1 MINNRI
7 EKLRSLMK
15 EKDIFAYIIPSADYH
30 QSEYVG
36 EFFKGREFISGF
48 TGSAGTVVITQEKAI
63 LWTDG
68 RYFLQAEEELSTS
81 CVELYKM
88 GQENVPTTFEYIEN
102 EVPSGSKV
110 GFDGRTIS
118 AAMGAILELNLA
130 KKNITIS
137 YEDDL
142 LNEIWEDRPALSDA
156 KAFLLDIK
164 YRGEDF
170 TSKIARVRE
179 WMRENNTTTHILTSL
194 DDIAWLF
201 NIRGG
206 DIKYNPVVLSYAVIT
221 LDKAILFIDENKLND
236 EIKEEFNKI
245 GIEIRNYFEIYE
257 FVKNINKDEVVL
269 LDGTT
274 VNYTIYKNIP
284 SNVTIIDA
292 PNPTFIFKAIKNE
305 VELQNIRD
313 CHIKDGVAMTKFM
326 YWLKT
331 NIGKMKITEISAA
344 DKLEE
349 LRRNDKECFDLSF
362 PTIAGYKEHAA
373 MMHYSATEES
383 DYELKQEGMLLVDS
397 GGQYYTG
404 TTDITRTYILGD
416 ITEEQKLHY
425 TSVLRGMIRL
435 SKAKFLYGCR
445 GLNLDILARGPLWDI
460 GIDYKCGTGHGIGF
474 VSNVHEGPNGFRWK
488 IVPERND
495 SCIFEEGMVTTNEP
509 GVYIEGSHGIR
520 IENELIC
527 QRGPK
532 VGVDQ
537 FMEFET
543 ITFAPIDLD
552 GVNPE
557 YMEKSEI
564 AWLNNYHEQ
573 VFEKISPYLNE
584 EEVEWLKKYTRAI

>member
-102 EVPSGSKV
+102 EVPSGAKV

-164 YRGEDF
+164 YSGEDF

-221 LDKAILFIDENKLND
+221 LDKAILFVDENKLND
-236 EIKEEFNKI
+236 EIKTSFGEEVV
-245 GIEIRNYFEIYE
+245 EIKNYFEIYE
-257 FVKNINKDEVVL
+257 FVKSINKEEIVL
-269 LDGTT
+269 IDSNKISYSIL
-274 VNYTIYKNIP
+274 KNIP
-284 SNVTIIDA
+284 SGVKVVNGM
-292 PNPTFIFKAIKNE
+292 NPSTKFKAQKNS
-305 VELQNIRD
+305 VEIENTKKAHIR
-313 CHIKDGVAMTKFM
+313 DGVAVTKFM
-326 YWLKT
+326 YWLKN
-331 NIGKMKITEISAA
+331 NIGKIEITELSAA
-344 DKLEE
+344 DKITE
-349 LRRNDKECFDLSF
+349 LRREQGKFIEESF
-362 PTIAGYKEHAA
+362 GTIAGYASNGA
-373 MMHYSATEES
+373 IIHYSVTKES
-383 DYELKQEGMLLVDS
+383 NTTLKDRGLFLLDS
-397 GGQYYTG
+397 GGQYFDG
-404 TTDITRTYILGD
+404 TTDITRTFALGEL
-416 ITEEQKLHY
+416 TEEEKYHF
-425 TSVLRGMIRL
+425 TTVARAMIRL
-435 SKAKFLYGCR
+435 SDVKFLHGVNGYY
-445 GLNLDILARGPLWDI
+445 LDILARGILWNE
-460 GIDYKCGTGHGIGF
+460 GLNYNHGTGHGVGH
-474 VSNVHEGPNGFRWK
+474 VLNVHEGPNGFRLDNK
-488 IVPERND
+488 ESAIL
-495 SCIFEEGMVTTNEP
+495 EEGMITTNEP
-509 GVYIEGSHGIR
+509 GFYKAGSHGIR
-520 IENELIC
+520 LENEMLC
-527 QRGPK
+527 VKGEK
-532 VGVDQ
+532 NEFGQ
-537 FMEFET
+537 FMEFEPIT
-543 ITFAPIDLD
+543 IAPIDLD
-552 GVNPE
+552 AINVE
-557 YMEKSEI
+557 LMKEDEK
-564 AWLNNYHEQ
+564 A
-573 VFEKISPYLNE
+573 YLNE
-584 EEVEWLKKYTRAI
+584 YHKMVFDTVSPFLTTEETNWLKEYTRAI

>member
-118 AAMGAILELNLA
+118 AAMGATLELNLA

-142 LNEIWEDRPALSDA
+142 LNEIWEDRPALSDV

-164 YRGEDF
+164 YSGEDF

-236 EIKEEFNKI
+236 EIKTSFGEEVV
-245 GIEIRNYFEIYE
+245 EIKNYFEIYE
-257 FVKNINKDEVVL
+257 FVKSINKEEIVL
-269 LDGTT
+269 IDSNKISYSIL
-274 VNYTIYKNIP
+274 KNIP
-284 SNVTIIDA
+284 AGVKVVNGM
-292 PNPTFIFKAIKNE
+292 NPSTKFKAQKNS
-305 VELQNIRD
+305 VEIENTKKAHIR
-313 CHIKDGVAMTKFM
+313 DGVAVTKFM
-326 YWLKT
+326 YWLKN
-331 NIGKMKITEISAA
+331 NIGKIEITELSAA
-344 DKLEE
+344 DKITE
-349 LRRNDKECFDLSF
+349 LRREQGKFIEESF
-362 PTIAGYKEHAA
+362 GTIAGYASNGA
-373 MMHYSATEES
+373 IIHYSVTKES
-383 DYELKQEGMLLVDS
+383 NTTLKDRGLFLLDS
-397 GGQYYTG
+397 GGQYFDG
-404 TTDITRTYILGD
+404 TTDITRTFALGEL
-416 ITEEQKLHY
+416 TEEEKYHF
-425 TSVLRGMIRL
+425 TTVARAMIRL
-435 SKAKFLYGCR
+435 SDVKFLHGVNGYY
-445 GLNLDILARGPLWDI
+445 LDILARGILWNE
-460 GIDYKCGTGHGIGF
+460 GLNYNHGTGHGVGH
-474 VSNVHEGPNGFRWK
+474 VLNVHEGPNGFRLDNK
-488 IVPERND
+488 ESAIL
-495 SCIFEEGMVTTNEP
+495 EEGMITTNEP
-509 GVYIEGSHGIR
+509 GFYKAGSHGIR
-520 IENELIC
+520 LENEMLC
-527 QRGPK
+527 VKGEK
-532 VGVDQ
+532 NEFGQ
-537 FMEFET
+537 FMEFEPIT
-543 ITFAPIDLD
+543 IAPIDLD
-552 GVNPE
+552 AINVE
-557 YMEKSEI
+557 LMKEDEK
-564 AWLNNYHEQ
+564 A
-573 VFEKISPYLNE
+573 YLNE
-584 EEVEWLKKYTRAI
+584 YHKMVFDTVSPFLTTEETNWLKEYTRAI

>member
-142 LNEIWEDRPALSDA
+142 LNEIWEDRPALSDV

-164 YRGEDF
+164 YSGEDF

-194 DDIAWLF
+194 DDIACLF

-206 DIKYNPVVLSYAVIT
+206 DIKYSPVVLSYAVIT
-221 LDKAILFIDENKLND
+221 LDKAILFVDENK
-236 EIKEEFNKI
+236 
-245 GIEIRNYFEIYE
+245 
-257 FVKNINKDEVVL
+257 
-269 LDGTT
+269 
-274 VNYTIYKNIP
+274 
-284 SNVTIIDA
+284 
-292 PNPTFIFKAIKNE
+292 
-305 VELQNIRD
+305 
-313 CHIKDGVAMTKFM
+313 
-326 YWLKT
+326 
-331 NIGKMKITEISAA
+331 
-344 DKLEE
+344 
-349 LRRNDKECFDLSF
+349 
-362 PTIAGYKEHAA
+362 
-373 MMHYSATEES
+373 
-383 DYELKQEGMLLVDS
+383 
-397 GGQYYTG
+397 
-404 TTDITRTYILGD
+404 
-416 ITEEQKLHY
+416 
-425 TSVLRGMIRL
+425 
-435 SKAKFLYGCR
+435 
-445 GLNLDILARGPLWDI
+445 
-460 GIDYKCGTGHGIGF
+460 
-474 VSNVHEGPNGFRWK
+474 
-488 IVPERND
+488 
-495 SCIFEEGMVTTNEP
+495 
-509 GVYIEGSHGIR
+509 
-520 IENELIC
+520 
-527 QRGPK
+527 
-532 VGVDQ
+532 
-537 FMEFET
+537 
-543 ITFAPIDLD
+543 
-552 GVNPE
+552 
-557 YMEKSEI
+557 
-564 AWLNNYHEQ
+564 
-573 VFEKISPYLNE
+573 
-584 EEVEWLKKYTRAI
+584 

>member
-164 YRGEDF
+164 YSGEDF

-221 LDKAILFIDENKLND
+221 LDKAILFVDENKLND
-236 EIKEEFNKI
+236 EIKTSFGEEVV
-245 GIEIRNYFEIYE
+245 EIKNYFEIYE
-257 FVKNINKDEVVL
+257 FVKTINKEEIVL
-269 LDGTT
+269 IDSNKISYSIL
-274 VNYTIYKNIP
+274 KNIP
-284 SNVTIIDA
+284 AGVKVVNRM
-292 PNPTFIFKAIKNE
+292 NPTTKIKAQKNT
-305 VELQNIRD
+305 VEIENTTKAHIR
-313 CHIKDGVAMTKFM
+313 DGVAVTKFM
-326 YWLKT
+326 YWLKN
-331 NIGKMKITEISAA
+331 NIGKIEITELSAA
-344 DKLEE
+344 DKITE
-349 LRRNDKECFDLSF
+349 LRREQGKFIEESF
-362 PTIAGYKEHAA
+362 GTIAGYASNGA
-373 MMHYSATEES
+373 IIHYSVTKES
-383 DYELKQEGMLLVDS
+383 NITLKDRGLFLLDS
-397 GGQYYTG
+397 GGQYFDG
-404 TTDITRTYILGD
+404 TTDITRTFALGEL
-416 ITEEQKLHY
+416 TEEEKYHF
-425 TSVLRGMIRL
+425 TTVARAMIRL
-435 SKAKFLYGCR
+435 SDVKFLHGVNGYY
-445 GLNLDILARGPLWDI
+445 LDILARGILWNE
-460 GIDYKCGTGHGIGF
+460 GLNYNHGTGHGVGH
-474 VSNVHEGPNGFRWK
+474 VLNVHEGPNGFRLDNK
-488 IVPERND
+488 ESAIL
-495 SCIFEEGMVTTNEP
+495 EEGMITTNEP
-509 GVYIEGSHGIR
+509 GFYKAGSHGIR
-520 IENELIC
+520 LENEMLC
-527 QRGPK
+527 VKGEK
-532 VGVDQ
+532 NEFGQ
-537 FMEFET
+537 FMEFEPIT
-543 ITFAPIDLD
+543 IAPIDLD
-552 GVNPE
+552 AINVE
-557 YMEKSEI
+557 LMKEDEK
-564 AWLNNYHEQ
+564 A
-573 VFEKISPYLNE
+573 YLNE
-584 EEVEWLKKYTRAI
+584 YHKMVFDTVSPFLTTEETNWLKEYTRAI

>member
-156 KAFLLDIK
+156 KAFSLDVK
-164 YRGEDF
+164 YSGEDF

-236 EIKEEFNKI
+236 EIKTSFGEEVV
-245 GIEIRNYFEIYE
+245 EIKNYFEIYE
-257 FVKNINKDEVVL
+257 FVKTINKEEIVL
-269 LDGTT
+269 IDSNKISYSIL
-274 VNYTIYKNIP
+274 KNIP
-284 SNVTIIDA
+284 AGVKVVNGM
-292 PNPTFIFKAIKNE
+292 NPSTKFKAQKNS
-305 VELQNIRD
+305 VEIENTKKAHIR
-313 CHIKDGVAMTKFM
+313 DGVAVTKFM
-326 YWLKT
+326 YWLKN
-331 NIGKMKITEISAA
+331 NIGKIEITELSAA
-344 DKLEE
+344 DKITE
-349 LRRNDKECFDLSF
+349 LRREQGKFIEESF
-362 PTIAGYKEHAA
+362 GTIAGYASNGA
-373 MMHYSATEES
+373 IIHYSVTKES
-383 DYELKQEGMLLVDS
+383 NITLKDRGLFLLDS
-397 GGQYYTG
+397 GGQYFDG
-404 TTDITRTYILGD
+404 TTDITRTFALGEL
-416 ITEEQKLHY
+416 TEEEKYHF
-425 TSVLRGMIRL
+425 TTVARAMIRL
-435 SKAKFLYGCR
+435 SDVKFLHGVNGYY
-445 GLNLDILARGPLWDI
+445 LDILARGILWNE
-460 GIDYKCGTGHGIGF
+460 GLNYNHGTGHGVGH
-474 VSNVHEGPNGFRWK
+474 VLNVHEGPNGFRLDNK
-488 IVPERND
+488 ESAIL
-495 SCIFEEGMVTTNEP
+495 EEGMITTNEP
-509 GVYIEGSHGIR
+509 GFYKAGSHGIR
-520 IENELIC
+520 LENEMLC
-527 QRGPK
+527 VKGEK
-532 VGVDQ
+532 NEFGQ
-537 FMEFET
+537 FMEFEPIT
-543 ITFAPIDLD
+543 IAPIDLD
-552 GVNPE
+552 AINVE
-557 YMEKSEI
+557 LMKEDEK
-564 AWLNNYHEQ
+564 A
-573 VFEKISPYLNE
+573 YLNE
-584 EEVEWLKKYTRAI
+584 YHKMVFDTVSPFLTTEETNWLKEYTRAI

>member
-164 YRGEDF
+164 YSGEDF

-221 LDKAILFIDENKLND
+221 LDKAILFVDENKLND
-236 EIKEEFNKI
+236 EIKTSFGEEVV
-245 GIEIRNYFEIYE
+245 EIKNYFEIYE
-257 FVKNINKDEVVL
+257 FVKTINKEEIVL
-269 LDGTT
+269 IDSNKISYSIL
-274 VNYTIYKNIP
+274 KNIP
-284 SNVTIIDA
+284 AGVKVVNGM
-292 PNPTFIFKAIKNE
+292 NPSTKFKAQKNS
-305 VELQNIRD
+305 VEIENTKKAHIR
-313 CHIKDGVAMTKFM
+313 DGVAVTKFM
-326 YWLKT
+326 YWLKN
-331 NIGKMKITEISAA
+331 NIGKIEITELSAA
-344 DKLEE
+344 DKITE
-349 LRRNDKECFDLSF
+349 LRREQGKFIEESF
-362 PTIAGYKEHAA
+362 GTIAGYASNGA
-373 MMHYSATEES
+373 IIHYSVTKES
-383 DYELKQEGMLLVDS
+383 NTTLKDRGLFLLDS
-397 GGQYYTG
+397 GGQYFDG
-404 TTDITRTYILGD
+404 TTDITRTFALGD
-416 ITEEQKLHY
+416 LTKEEKYHF
-425 TSVLRGMIRL
+425 TTVARAMIRL
-435 SKAKFLYGCR
+435 SDVKFLHGVNGYY
-445 GLNLDILARGPLWDI
+445 LDILARGILWNE
-460 GIDYKCGTGHGIGF
+460 GLNYNHGTGHGVGH
-474 VSNVHEGPNGFRWK
+474 VLNVHEGPNGFRLDNK
-488 IVPERND
+488 ESAIL
-495 SCIFEEGMVTTNEP
+495 EEGMITTNEP
-509 GVYIEGSHGIR
+509 GFYKAGSHGIR
-520 IENELIC
+520 LENEMLC
-527 QRGPK
+527 VKGEK
-532 VGVDQ
+532 NEFGQ
-537 FMEFET
+537 FMEFEPIT
-543 ITFAPIDLD
+543 IAPIDLD
-552 GVNPE
+552 AINVE
-557 YMEKSEI
+557 LMKEDEK
-564 AWLNNYHEQ
+564 A
-573 VFEKISPYLNE
+573 YLNE
-584 EEVEWLKKYTRAI
+584 YHKMVFDTVSPFLTTEETNWLKEYTRAI

>member
-164 YRGEDF
+164 YSGEDF

-221 LDKAILFIDENKLND
+221 LDKAILFVDENKLND
-236 EIKEEFNKI
+236 EIKTSFGEEVV
-245 GIEIRNYFEIYE
+245 EIKNYFEIYE

-362 PTIAGYKEHAA
+362 STIAGYKEHAA

>member
-142 LNEIWEDRPALSDA
+142 LNEIWEDRPALSDV

-164 YRGEDF
+164 YSGEDF

-179 WMRENNTTTHILTSL
+179 WMRENNTTNHILTSL

-221 LDKAILFIDENKLND
+221 LDKAILFVDENKLND
-236 EIKEEFNKI
+236 EIKTSFGEEVV
-245 GIEIRNYFEIYE
+245 EIKNYFEIYE
-257 FVKNINKDEVVL
+257 FVKTINKEEIVL
-269 LDGTT
+269 IDSNKISYSIL
-274 VNYTIYKNIP
+274 KNIP
-284 SNVTIIDA
+284 AGVKVVNGM
-292 PNPTFIFKAIKNE
+292 NPSTKFKAQKNS
-305 VELQNIRD
+305 VEIENTKKAHIR
-313 CHIKDGVAMTKFM
+313 DGVAVTKFM
-326 YWLKT
+326 YWLKN
-331 NIGKMKITEISAA
+331 NIGKIEITELSAA
-344 DKLEE
+344 DKITE
-349 LRRNDKECFDLSF
+349 LRREQGKFIEESF
-362 PTIAGYKEHAA
+362 GTIAGYASNGA
-373 MMHYSATEES
+373 IIHYSVTKES
-383 DYELKQEGMLLVDS
+383 NITLKDRGLFLLDS
-397 GGQYYTG
+397 GGQYFDG
-404 TTDITRTYILGD
+404 TTDITRTFALGEL
-416 ITEEQKLHY
+416 TEEEKYHF
-425 TSVLRGMIRL
+425 TTVARAMIRL
-435 SKAKFLYGCR
+435 SDVKFLYGVN
-445 GLNLDILARGPLWDI
+445 GYYLDILARGILWNE
-460 GIDYKCGTGHGIGF
+460 GLNYNHGTGHGVGH
-474 VSNVHEGPNGFRWK
+474 VLNVHEGPNGFRLDNK
-488 IVPERND
+488 ESAIL
-495 SCIFEEGMVTTNEP
+495 EEGMITTNEP
-509 GVYIEGSHGIR
+509 GFYKAGSHGIR
-520 IENELIC
+520 LENEMLC
-527 QRGPK
+527 VKGEK
-532 VGVDQ
+532 NEFGQ
-537 FMEFET
+537 FMEFEPIT
-543 ITFAPIDLD
+543 IAPIDLD
-552 GVNPE
+552 AINVE
-557 YMEKSEI
+557 LMKEDEK
-564 AWLNNYHEQ
+564 A
-573 VFEKISPYLNE
+573 YLNE
-584 EEVEWLKKYTRAI
+584 YHKMVFDTVSPFLTTEETNWLKEYTRAI

>member
-156 KAFLLDIK
+156 KVFSLDVK
-164 YRGEDF
+164 YSGEDF

-221 LDKAILFIDENKLND
+221 LDKAILFVDENKLND
-236 EIKEEFNKI
+236 EIKTSFGEEVV
-245 GIEIRNYFEIYE
+245 EIKNYFEIYE
-257 FVKNINKDEVVL
+257 FVKTINKEEIVL
-269 LDGTT
+269 IDSNKISYSIL
-274 VNYTIYKNIP
+274 KNIP
-284 SNVTIIDA
+284 AGVKVVNGM
-292 PNPTFIFKAIKNE
+292 NPSTKFKAQKNS
-305 VELQNIRD
+305 VEIENTKKAHIR
-313 CHIKDGVAMTKFM
+313 DGVAVTKFM
-326 YWLKT
+326 YWLKN
-331 NIGKMKITEISAA
+331 NIGKIEITELSAA
-344 DKLEE
+344 DKITE
-349 LRRNDKECFDLSF
+349 LRREQGKFIEESF
-362 PTIAGYKEHAA
+362 GTIAGYASNGA
-373 MMHYSATEES
+373 IIHYSVTKES
-383 DYELKQEGMLLVDS
+383 NITLKDRGLFLLDS
-397 GGQYYTG
+397 GGQYFDG
-404 TTDITRTYILGD
+404 TTDITRTFALGEL
-416 ITEEQKLHY
+416 TEEEKYHF
-425 TSVLRGMIRL
+425 TTVARAMIRL
-435 SKAKFLYGCR
+435 SDVKFLHGVNGYY
-445 GLNLDILARGPLWDI
+445 LDILARGILWNE
-460 GIDYKCGTGHGIGF
+460 GLNYNHGTGHGVGH
-474 VSNVHEGPNGFRWK
+474 VLNVHEGPNGFRLDNK
-488 IVPERND
+488 ESAIL
-495 SCIFEEGMVTTNEP
+495 EEGMITTNEP
-509 GVYIEGSHGIR
+509 GFYKAGSHGIR
-520 IENELIC
+520 LENEMLC
-527 QRGPK
+527 VKGEK
-532 VGVDQ
+532 NEFGQ
-537 FMEFET
+537 FMEFEPIT
-543 ITFAPIDLD
+543 IAPIDLD
-552 GVNPE
+552 AINVE
-557 YMEKSEI
+557 LMKEDEK
-564 AWLNNYHEQ
+564 A
-573 VFEKISPYLNE
+573 YLNE
-584 EEVEWLKKYTRAI
+584 YHKMVFDTVSPFLTTEETNWLKEYTRAI

>member
-102 EVPSGSKV
+102 EVPSGAKV

-164 YRGEDF
+164 YSGEDF

-221 LDKAILFIDENKLND
+221 LDKAILFVDENKLND
-236 EIKEEFNKI
+236 EIKTSFGEEVV
-245 GIEIRNYFEIYE
+245 EIKNYFEIYE
-257 FVKNINKDEVVL
+257 FVKTINKEEIVL
-269 LDGTT
+269 IDSNKISYSIL
-274 VNYTIYKNIP
+274 KNIP
-284 SNVTIIDA
+284 AGVKVVNGM
-292 PNPTFIFKAIKNE
+292 NPSTKFKAQKNS
-305 VELQNIRD
+305 VEIENTKKAHIR
-313 CHIKDGVAMTKFM
+313 DGVAVTKFM
-326 YWLKT
+326 YWLKN
-331 NIGKMKITEISAA
+331 NIGKIEITELSAA
-344 DKLEE
+344 DKITE
-349 LRRNDKECFDLSF
+349 LRREQGKFIEESF
-362 PTIAGYKEHAA
+362 GTIAGYASNGA
-373 MMHYSATEES
+373 IIHYSVTKES
-383 DYELKQEGMLLVDS
+383 NITLKDRGLFLLDS
-397 GGQYYTG
+397 GGQYFDG
-404 TTDITRTYILGD
+404 TTDITRTFALGEL
-416 ITEEQKLHY
+416 TEEEKYHF
-425 TSVLRGMIRL
+425 TTVARAMIRL
-435 SKAKFLYGCR
+435 SDVKFLHGVNGYY
-445 GLNLDILARGPLWDI
+445 LDILARGILWNE
-460 GIDYKCGTGHGIGF
+460 GLNYNHGTGHGVGH
-474 VSNVHEGPNGFRWK
+474 VLNVHEGPNGFRLDNK
-488 IVPERND
+488 ESAIL
-495 SCIFEEGMVTTNEP
+495 EEGMITTNEP
-509 GVYIEGSHGIR
+509 GFYKAGSHGIR
-520 IENELIC
+520 LENEMLC
-527 QRGPK
+527 VKGEK
-532 VGVDQ
+532 NEFGQ
-537 FMEFET
+537 FMEFEPIT
-543 ITFAPIDLD
+543 IAPIDLD
-552 GVNPE
+552 AINVE
-557 YMEKSEI
+557 LMKEDEK
-564 AWLNNYHEQ
+564 A
-573 VFEKISPYLNE
+573 YLNE
-584 EEVEWLKKYTRAI
+584 YHKMVFDTVSPFLTTEETNWLKEYTRAI

>member
-142 LNEIWEDRPALSDA
+142 LNEIWEDRPALSDV

-164 YRGEDF
+164 YSGEDF
-170 TSKIARVRE
+170 TSKITRVRE

-221 LDKAILFIDENKLND
+221 LDKAILFVDENKLND
-236 EIKEEFNKI
+236 EIKTSFGEEVV
-245 GIEIRNYFEIYE
+245 EIKNYFEIYE
-257 FVKNINKDEVVL
+257 FVKTINKEEIVL
-269 LDGTT
+269 IDSNKISYSIL
-274 VNYTIYKNIP
+274 KNIP
-284 SNVTIIDA
+284 AGVKVVNSM
-292 PNPTFIFKAIKNE
+292 NPSTKFKAQKNS
-305 VELQNIRD
+305 VEIENTKKAHIR
-313 CHIKDGVAMTKFM
+313 DGVAVTKFM
-326 YWLKT
+326 YWLKN
-331 NIGKMKITEISAA
+331 NIGKIEITELSAA
-344 DKLEE
+344 DKITE
-349 LRRNDKECFDLSF
+349 LRREQGKFIEESF
-362 PTIAGYKEHAA
+362 GTIAGYASNGA
-373 MMHYSATEES
+373 IIHYSVTKES
-383 DYELKQEGMLLVDS
+383 NITLKDRGLFLLDS
-397 GGQYYTG
+397 GGQYFDG
-404 TTDITRTYILGD
+404 TTDITRTFALGEL
-416 ITEEQKLHY
+416 TEEEKYHF
-425 TSVLRGMIRL
+425 TTVARAMIRL
-435 SKAKFLYGCR
+435 SDVKFLHGVNGYY
-445 GLNLDILARGPLWDI
+445 LDILARGILWNE
-460 GIDYKCGTGHGIGF
+460 GLNYNHGTGHGVGH
-474 VSNVHEGPNGFRWK
+474 VLNVHEGPNGFRLDNK
-488 IVPERND
+488 ESAIL
-495 SCIFEEGMVTTNEP
+495 EEGMITTNEP
-509 GVYIEGSHGIR
+509 GFYKAGSHGIR
-520 IENELIC
+520 LENEMLC
-527 QRGPK
+527 VKGEK
-532 VGVDQ
+532 NEFGQ
-537 FMEFET
+537 FMEFEPIT
-543 ITFAPIDLD
+543 IAPIDLD
-552 GVNPE
+552 AINVE
-557 YMEKSEI
+557 LMKEDEK
-564 AWLNNYHEQ
+564 A
-573 VFEKISPYLNE
+573 YLNE
-584 EEVEWLKKYTRAI
+584 YHKMVFDTVSPFLTTEETNWLKEYTRAI